1 MSLVQ
6 SSSLSKDE
14 IQSLIRTV
22 SWYHSVELLP
32 GIVAPGSLPRG
43 GRYDIESSLRFVQEN
58 SGGLAG
64 KRILEIG
71 TWDGPMAYKLK
82 SLGCDVVATDI
93 QDPTHTGFEI
103 TGKITGLNVP
113 YVRCSV
119 YELPKHFE
127 QEFDVVLFLGV
138 FYHLKYPILAFER
151 IAQVLKPGGRV
162 LVMGSGVSHRFETLE
177 GKEISA
183 IECEEFR
190 RTLDRMDAAG
200 VPLCLAYPG
209 TFVKG
214 DNWFMPNRTALKG
227 WMTAAGFKV
236 GHVYGNASDYGTLA
250 LSGWAE
256 RILSEPVREHGLMGA
271 PGGYTSDLAI

>member
-6 SSSLSKDE
+6 SSSLSIDE
-14 IQSLIRTV
+14 IQSLIRSV
-22 SWYHSVELLP
+22 SWYHSVEILP
-32 GIVAPGSLPRG
+32 GVIAPGALPRG
-43 GRYDIESSLRFVQEN
+43 GRYDIESSVRFVQEH
-58 SGGLAG
+58 SGGLTG

-82 SLGCDVVATDI
+82 SLGCDVIATDI

-103 TGKITGLNVP
+103 TGKITGLDVA

-127 QEFDVVLFLGV
+127 REFDVVLFLGV

-151 IAQVLKPGGRV
+151 IAQVLKPGGRL

-177 GKEISA
+177 GEEISLK
-183 IECEEFR
+183 ECEEFR
-190 RTLDRMDAAG
+190 HTLDRMDAAG
-200 VPLCLAYPG
+200 VPLCLSYPG
-209 TFVKG
+209 SFVKG

-227 WMTAAGFKV
+227 WMVAAGFKV
-236 GHVYGNASDYGTLA
+236 GHVHGQASDYGTLA

-256 RILSEPVREHGLMGA
+256 RITNVPVREHGLMGA
-271 PGGYTSDLAI
+271 DGGYTSDLGV